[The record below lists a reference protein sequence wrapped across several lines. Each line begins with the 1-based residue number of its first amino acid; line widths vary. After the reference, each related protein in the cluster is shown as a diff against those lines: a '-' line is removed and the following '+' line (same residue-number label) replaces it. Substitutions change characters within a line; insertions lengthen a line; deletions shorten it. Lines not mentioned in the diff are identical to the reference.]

1 MLRNLGFAI
10 ILSVC
15 GAVFVAGILFAVS
28 AI

>member
-10 ILSVC
+10 ILGVC